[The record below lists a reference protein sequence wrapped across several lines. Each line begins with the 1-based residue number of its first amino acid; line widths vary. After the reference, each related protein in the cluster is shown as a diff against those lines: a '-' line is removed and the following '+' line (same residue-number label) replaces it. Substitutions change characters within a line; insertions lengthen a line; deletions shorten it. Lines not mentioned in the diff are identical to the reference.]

1 MTGADAGNADLRNG
15 HGKLCPYL
23 PAAPARAAPMD
34 AVRLLID
41 FILHIDV
48 HLAEI
53 ARDAGGWTY
62 AVIALIVFCE
72 TGLVVLPLLP
82 GDSLLFAAGAIAAL
96 PESGLNVH
104 LLAALL
110 IAAAIAGD
118 ALNYAIGDRFGRAIA
133 ARGWVKAS
141 HLERTQRFFE
151 KHGGRAIVLARFV
164 PIVRTVAP
172 FVAGMGT
179 MPYRRFFL
187 YNVVGGVVWVLLF
200 LYAGHTFGNIPAVK
214 ERFSLVILGVIAV
227 SILPILVELIRARLR
242 PAVPEAAQTADAVQ
256 AADGA
261 ARTAHTADRGGR

>member
-1 MTGADAGNADLRNG
+1 
-15 HGKLCPYL
+15 
-23 PAAPARAAPMD
+23 MD

-62 AVIALIVFCE
+62 GVIALIVFCE

-96 PESGLNVH
+96 PASGLNVH
-104 LLAALL
+104 LLAGLL
-110 IAAAIAGD
+110 IVAAIAGD
-118 ALNYAIGDRFGRAIA
+118 ALNYTIGDRFGRAIA

-151 KHGGRAIVLARFV
+151 RHGGRAIVLARFV

-179 MPYRRFFL
+179 MPYRKFFL
-187 YNVVGGVVWVLLF
+187 YNVVGGVAWVLLF

-214 ERFSLVILGVIAV
+214 ERFTLVILGVIVVSVLPVVVEVIRGMLRKDPPAAV
-227 SILPILVELIRARLR
+227 AEAQAERA
-242 PAVPEAAQTADAVQ
+242 AADA
-256 AADGA
+256 
-261 ARTAHTADRGGR
+261 AHTVEREG

>member
-1 MTGADAGNADLRNG
+1 
-15 HGKLCPYL
+15 
-23 PAAPARAAPMD
+23 MD
-34 AVRLLID
+34 AVRLLVD

-48 HLAEI
+48 HLVEI
-53 ARDAGGWTY
+53 VRQAGGWTY
-62 AVIALIVFCE
+62 GVLGLIVFCE

-82 GDSLLFAAGAIAAL
+82 GDSLLFAAGALAAK
-96 PESGLNVH
+96 PGGVLNVH

-151 KHGGRAIVLARFV
+151 RYGGRAIVLARFV

-179 MPYRRFFL
+179 MPYRQFFV
-187 YNVVGGVVWVLLF
+187 YNVAGGVAWVLLF
-200 LYAGHTFGNIPAVK
+200 LYGGYLFGGLPVVEEN
-214 ERFSLVILGVIAV
+214 FSLVILGVIVV
-227 SILPILVELIRARLR
+227 SVLPIVVEVVRARLR
-242 PAVPEAAQTADAVQ
+242 PHVPGAVTDAQSARAADSAADAV
-256 AADGA
+256 DGA
-261 ARTAHTADRGGR
+261 TR

>member
-1 MTGADAGNADLRNG
+1 
-15 HGKLCPYL
+15 
-23 PAAPARAAPMD
+23 MD
-34 AVRLLID
+34 AVRLLVD

-48 HLAEI
+48 HLVEI
-53 ARDAGGWTY
+53 VRQAGGWTY
-62 AVIALIVFCE
+62 GVLGLIVFCE

-82 GDSLLFAAGAIAAL
+82 GDSLLFAAGALSAK
-96 PESGLNVH
+96 PGGVLNVH

-151 KHGGRAIVLARFV
+151 RYGGRAIVLARFV

-179 MPYRRFFL
+179 MPYRQFFV
-187 YNVVGGVVWVLLF
+187 YNVAGGVAWVLLF
-200 LYAGHTFGNIPAVK
+200 LYGGYLFGGLPVVEEN
-214 ERFSLVILGVIAV
+214 FSLVILGVIVV
-227 SILPILVELIRARLR
+227 SVLPIVVEVVRARLR
-242 PAVPEAAQTADAVQ
+242 PHVPGAVTDAQSARAADSAADAV
-256 AADGA
+256 DGA
-261 ARTAHTADRGGR
+261 TR

>member
-1 MTGADAGNADLRNG
+1 
-15 HGKLCPYL
+15 
-23 PAAPARAAPMD
+23 MD

-41 FILHIDV
+41 FILNIDV

-53 ARDAGGWTY
+53 SRQAGGWTY
-62 AVIALIVFCE
+62 GVLALIVFCE

-151 KHGGRAIVLARFV
+151 AHGGRAIVLARFV

-187 YNVVGGVVWVLLF
+187 YNVAGGVAWVVLF
-200 LYAGHTFGNIPAVK
+200 LYAGHAFGNIPAVK
-214 ERFSLVILGVIAV
+214 ERFTLVILGVIVV
-227 SILPILVELIRARLR
+227 SVLPVVWEVVRGMRR
-242 PAVPEAAQTADAVQ
+242 PAVSEAVAGAQAEHAAVDAAQAV
-256 AADGA
+256 ARDDA
-261 ARTAHTADRGGR
+261 AR